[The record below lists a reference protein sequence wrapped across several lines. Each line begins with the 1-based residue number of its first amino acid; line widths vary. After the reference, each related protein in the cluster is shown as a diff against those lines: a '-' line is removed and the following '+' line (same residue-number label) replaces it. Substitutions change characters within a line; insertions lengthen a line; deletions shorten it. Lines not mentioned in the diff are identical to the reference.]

1 MIKKITSHALL
12 SLIVAFAVASCSCN
26 NYSSK
31 ATIKTINKK
40 ESVIPKIKTTNKNL
54 KKVVEGNVLGGE
66 KILQLQIR
74 TTNALFLA
82 QKQKAQDLEAKL
94 VEIGKELDQL
104 KLWNKDQASSLQ
116 VLEGNLRDV
125 EIALS
130 LKEDEADQLRAQ
142 NEDLKKRNAAAHKAV
157 SKAQEE
163 VLKVKAE
170 CDAKLVEAEKKI
182 DALKKYRNI
191 CLAVGGLLAAGILFK
206 LFGPRFF

>member
-1 MIKKITSHALL
+1 MIKKITFNAML
-12 SLIVAFAVASCSCN
+12 SLVVLFAIASCSCN
-26 NYSSK
+26 NYSAK
-31 ATIKTINKK
+31 GTIKTINKK

-82 QKQKAQDLEAKL
+82 QKQKAQDLEKKL
-94 VEIGKELDQL
+94 LEISAELDQL
-104 KLWNKDQASSLQ
+104 KLWNKNQASSLAI
-116 VLEGNLRDV
+116 LEGSLRDV

-142 NEDLKKRNAAAHKAV
+142 NEELKKRNAAAYKAA

-170 CDAKLVEAEKKI
+170 CDAKLKQAEKKI

-191 CLAVGGLLAAGILFK
+191 CLGIGGLLAAGILFK